1 MKTVSAREAN
11 QRFSKILA
19 AAEAGEEIVV
29 TRRGKPVVRIVA
41 VAAATATKRAR
52 DAAFRRLER
61 LMRVGLP
68 MGGLKIDRQ
77 ALYDE
82 RMEEL
87 EARRKR

>member
-11 QRFSKILA
+11 QRFSKLLA

-29 TRRGKPVVRIVA
+29 TRRGRPVVRIVA
-41 VAAATATKRAR
+41 IAAGTDAKRKR
-52 DAAFRRLER
+52 DAAFRRFER
-61 LMRVGLP
+61 LMSVGLP
-68 MGGLKIDRQ
+68 MGGLKVDRQ